1 MARKRESESLENDL
15 LDIMSYMRLINRI
28 QDGIKEKYGIGMM
41 VMQIGGA
48 FKTGIIVM
56 RNGIEEAAKALGE
69 EPKHERYFGDSMTF
83 RHYGVDFTQY
93 ADDKT
98 KHFTKANEEKPKV
111 EYV

>member
-1 MARKRESESLENDL
+1 MARKRESESLECDL
-15 LDIMSYMRLINRI
+15 KDIMSYMRLIDGI
-28 QDGIKEKYGIGMM
+28 QDQIREKYGIRMM

-48 FKTGIIVM
+48 FKTGMICM
-56 RNGIEEAAKALGE
+56 RNGIEEVAKALGE
-69 EPKHERYFGDSMTF
+69 EPKHERHFGDSMTF

-98 KHFTKANEEKPKV
+98 KHFTKANEEQPKV